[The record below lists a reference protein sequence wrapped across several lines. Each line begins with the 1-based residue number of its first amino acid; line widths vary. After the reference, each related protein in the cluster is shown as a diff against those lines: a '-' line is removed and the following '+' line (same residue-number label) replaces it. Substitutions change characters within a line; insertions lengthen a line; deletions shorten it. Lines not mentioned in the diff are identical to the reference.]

1 VTALPD
7 RQFFK
12 IGEAAEIVG
21 VKTHVLRYWETEFPS
36 IKPLKTRGA
45 HRMYRRA
52 DVELLCVIHKLL
64 HHEGY
69 TIAGARKRVR
79 ELRAEL
85 RRTGQSAAA
94 TPASTQ
100 AAGASAFGVP
110 AKSAAQSPGAS
121 GNDALAAAERASSPP
136 ETTREFSLLKEDTCA
151 SSALR
156 DADSGLGMMTGNTR
170 ELGVWSAGA
179 RGLGQSGEDSR
190 EQDLWKEASRELEL
204 RAELI
209 QLRRELCDL
218 TRELDRLSASKPI
231 AVHTSA
237 TVTAVV
243 PKTVLI
249 AQRKPLR

>member
-79 ELRAEL
+79 ELRGEL
-85 RRTGQSAAA
+85 RRAEQV
-94 TPASTQ
+94 TPSTQ
-100 AAGASAFGVP
+100 AAGEPAASAPSDPGV
-110 AKSAAQSPGAS
+110 SAARQAFACEP
-121 GNDALAAAERASSPP
+121 AAP
-136 ETTREFSLLKEDTCA
+136 ETTREFSVLNEAAVPPGVLH
-151 SSALR
+151 
-156 DADSGLGMMTGNTR
+156 DAASGLGVLNEAAVPPGVLHDAASGLGLLQGDAR
-170 ELGVWSAGA
+170 ELG
-179 RGLGQSGEDSR
+179 
-190 EQDLWKEASRELEL
+190 LWKEASRELGL

-209 QLRRELCDL
+209 QLRRELSDL
-218 TRELDRLSASKPI
+218 MHVLDQLASAKPV
-231 AVHTSA
+231 ATQASA

-249 AQRKPLR
+249 SQRKQLR

>member
-1 VTALPD
+1 VKALPD

-85 RRTGQSAAA
+85 RCAEQTA
-94 TPASTQ
+94 PSTQ
-100 AAGASAFGVP
+100 AAGESNAPDASAPPDPGV
-110 AKSAAQSPGAS
+110 SAARQAFACEPVTA
-121 GNDALAAAERASSPP
+121 
-136 ETTREFSLLKEDTCA
+136 ETTREFSVLNEVAVDPGVLH
-151 SSALR
+151 
-156 DADSGLGMMTGNTR
+156 DAASGLGLLNDAAR
-170 ELGVWSAGA
+170 E
-179 RGLGQSGEDSR
+179 RG
-190 EQDLWKEASRELEL
+190 LWKEASRELGL

-209 QLRRELCDL
+209 QVRRELAEL
-218 TRELDRLSASKPI
+218 MRELDQLAPAKPV
-231 AVHTSA
+231 ATQASA

-249 AQRKPLR
+249 SQRKQLR

>member
-85 RRTGQSAAA
+85 RRAEQTA
-94 TPASTQ
+94 PSTQ
-100 AAGASAFGVP
+100 AAGEPASSTLDASAQPDPGV
-110 AKSAAQSPGAS
+110 SAARQAFACEPMFGSPAR
-121 GNDALAAAERASSPP
+121 ERASTST
-136 ETTREFSLLKEDTCA
+136 ETTREFSVLNEAPVDSGVLH
-151 SSALR
+151 
-156 DADSGLGMMTGNTR
+156 DAASGLGLLSDDAR
-170 ELGVWSAGA
+170 EGG
-179 RGLGQSGEDSR
+179 
-190 EQDLWKEASRELEL
+190 LWKEASRELGL

-209 QLRRELCDL
+209 QLRRELSDL
-218 TRELDRLSASKPI
+218 MHTLDQLASAKPV
-231 AVHTSA
+231 ATQASA

-249 AQRKPLR
+249 SQRKQLR